1 MKSIGDVLN
10 ANAILQTCFAKPICE
25 FLYALDIFY
34 FDEKCFH
41 PPQQPQF
48 CYSLTLESYNR

>member
-1 MKSIGDVLN
+1 MKSIGDVL
-10 ANAILQTCFAKPICE
+10 NAILQTCFAKPICE

-34 FDEKCFH
+34 FDKKCFH